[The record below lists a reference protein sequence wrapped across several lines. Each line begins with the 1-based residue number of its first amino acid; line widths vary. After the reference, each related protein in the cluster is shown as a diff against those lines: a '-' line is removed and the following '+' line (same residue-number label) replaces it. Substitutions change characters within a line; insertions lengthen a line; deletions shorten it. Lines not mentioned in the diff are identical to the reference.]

1 MFKNKISGLLVGML
15 CLSQIAF
22 AQQRAVANPAE
33 FKSMADSITSYMKPL
48 AAIAVKIKVDSV
60 QIKGK
65 NLSIWLSNAMSD
77 YALRDKTVADLYSI
91 AKKMLPDTYKHKKVT
106 LYANGSTLDE
116 LKSQF
121 YSAPDNKTRKSAAK
135 KSRKGEQPP
144 ILVENL
150 SAPYD
155 ITAGLQGKHLAVWQS
170 HGYYYDQPLQ
180 RWEWQRARIFQTV
193 EDLYTQSYVLP
204 FLVPMLE
211 NAGANVLLP
220 RERDS
225 QIYEVIVDND
235 NAAGGYTEMMG
246 ENAKSN
252 GENSGNTSRAS
263 SPQAAWRTGNSAG
276 FANPRP
282 FYLFAENPF
291 SLGTYRIYPAQKSK
305 QQTPGRPI
313 AQWLPTIPQ
322 VGEYAVYV
330 AYKTLPE
337 SANAVYYTVKHA
349 AGETNL
355 KVNQQMGGGT
365 WIYLGTFPFAAGKTE
380 QGVYLASN
388 TTDSKKLITADAVK
402 FGGGMGNIARKPSEQ
417 GVTENIKSSSGQHS
431 KVTQIGYEV
440 EPETSG
446 YPRFTEGARYWL
458 QWAGFADSVYSYSK
472 NMNDYNDDYMSRG
485 RWVNT
490 ISGGSKKNP
499 HYNGLNIPV
508 DIAFAF
514 HTDAG
519 TFLTDSIVGTL
530 AIYTRYSNGSD
541 QYPDGNSRLT
551 AREMNDIIQTQ
562 IVDDIR
568 AQFEP
573 QWSRRGL
580 WDRSYAESRT
590 PNVPSMLLELLSH
603 QNFADMKYGLDPS
616 FRFTVS
622 RAIYKGMVKYL
633 SEVNGTN
640 YVIQPLPVKN
650 FAAMLVPG
658 KNKTAVTKDGS
669 LSVAVQLTWSPVAD
683 PLEATAVAKKYVVY
697 TRVDKEMYGKG
708 RVDTV
713 VQESGF
719 DNGIVVTDSS
729 AVITIEPGRIY
740 SFKIAAL
747 NEGGISF
754 PSEILSV
761 GVPVGVNPLSE
772 NRKALIINGFE
783 RVSAPASFQSKDS
796 TLAGFYDG
804 LDHGVPYIKDFS
816 YIGSQH
822 EFRREIPWMD
832 DDAPGFGA
840 SYANYE
846 GKVIAGNTFDY
857 PYVHGKAFMK
867 QGYAFVSAS
876 AGAVIANKVR
886 VNRFPIVD
894 IIMGKQVQ
902 TKMGRGVMPVKY
914 EVFPVALR
922 NVLIEYCNGGGN
934 LLVSGAYIATD
945 LWDSYNVSDKGK
957 KFATDILK
965 YKWMTHYASTDGG
978 VKSVS
983 NPYGFIG
990 RFGFHTRLND
1000 KVYAV
1005 ESADA
1010 LVPASKDAFTIF
1022 RYTDNNISAGVAY
1035 KGAYKTVSLGF
1046 PIETLKTQAEID
1058 RLMAEIIRF
1067 FE

>member
-1 MFKNKISGLLVGML
+1 MYFCGIFNTKGMFKNKISGLLAGML
-15 CLSQIAF
+15 CLSQISF
-22 AQQRAVANPAE
+22 AQQRAIANPTD
-33 FKSMADSITSYMKPL
+33 FKHMADSIASYMKPL
-48 AAIAVKIKVDSV
+48 AAIEVKIKVDSIQV
-60 QIKGK
+60 KGK
-65 NLSIWLSNAMSD
+65 NLSVWLSNAISD

-91 AKKMLPDTYKHKKVT
+91 AEQTLPDTYKNKKVT

-121 YSAPDNKTRKSAAK
+121 YSATDNKTK
-135 KSRKGEQPP
+135 KPAGKKNRKGEQPQ

-150 SAPYD
+150 SMPYD

-193 EDLYTQSYVLP
+193 EDLYTQSYILP

-225 QIYEVIVDND
+225 QIQEIIVDND
-235 NAAGGYTEMMG
+235 NVATGYSEQMET
-246 ENAKSN
+246 AW
-252 GENSGNTSRAS
+252 NTGDS
-263 SPQAAWRTGNSAG
+263 SG
-276 FANPRP
+276 FANPRQ

-291 SLGTYRIYPAQKSK
+291 RMGTYRVYPAQKSK
-305 QQTPGRPI
+305 QQTPGNSI
-313 AQWLPTIPQ
+313 AQWLPTIQ
-322 VGEYAVYV
+322 QAGEYAVYI

-337 SANAVYYTVKHA
+337 SADAVYYTVKHA
-349 AGETNL
+349 GGQTSF
-355 KVNQQMGGGT
+355 KINQQMGGGT
-365 WIYLGTFPFAAGKTE
+365 WIYLGTFPFAEGKTE
-380 QGVYLASN
+380 QGVYLSGN
-388 TTDSKKLITADAVK
+388 TTDSKKIITADAVK

-417 GVTENIKSSSGQHS
+417 GVTENVKSSSAEQPE
-431 KVTQIGYEV
+431 VTQIGYQV
-440 EPETSG
+440 QAETSG

-508 DIAFAF
+508 DLAFAF

-530 AIYTRYSNGSD
+530 AIYTRFSNGSD
-541 QYPDGNSRLT
+541 KYPDGSNRLT

-633 SEVNGTN
+633 SVVNGTD

-650 FAAMLVPG
+650 FATMFIGENRAAITQG
-658 KNKTAVTKDGS
+658 GS
-669 LSVAVQLTWSPVAD
+669 KAAVQLTWSPVAD
-683 PLEATAVAKKYVVY
+683 PLEPTAVAKKYVVY
-697 TRVDKEMYGKG
+697 TRIDKG
-708 RVDTV
+708 
-713 VQESGF
+713 GF

-729 AVITIEPGRIY
+729 AVMQIIPGKIY
-740 SFKIAAL
+740 SFKVAAL

-754 PSEILSV
+754 PSEILSA
-761 GVPVGVNPLSE
+761 GIPIGVNPLSG
-772 NRKALIINGFE
+772 NKTAFIINGFD

-804 LDHGVPYIKDFS
+804 LDHGVPYLKDFS
-816 YIGSQH
+816 YIGNQY
-822 EFRREIPWMD
+822 EFRREIPWTD
-832 DDAPGFGA
+832 DDSPGFGA

-846 GKVIAGNTFDY
+846 DKVIAGNTFDY

-867 QGYAFVSAS
+867 QGYAFVSAC
-876 AGAVIANKVR
+876 AGAIVANKVR
-886 VNRFPIVD
+886 VKGFPIVD

-902 TKMGRGVMPVKY
+902 TKVGRGVMPVKY
-914 EVFPVALR
+914 EVFPVALQ
-922 NVLIEYCNGGGN
+922 NSLTEYCNGGGN
-934 LLVSGAYIATD
+934 LLISGAYIATD
-945 LWDSYNVSDKGK
+945 LWDSYNVTEGGK
-957 KFATDILK
+957 KFATEVLK
-965 YKWMTHYASTDGG
+965 YKWMTNYASTDGG

-983 NPYGFIG
+983 NPYGFNG
-990 RFGFHTRLND
+990 RFGFHTKLND

-1046 PIETLKTQAEID
+1046 PIETLKTQEQID
-1058 RLMAEIIRF
+1058 QIMAEIIRF